1 MTCRVVNPLF
11 FSGCFCRYKRIGYLC
26 NILCKCACGNCRNRL
41 GISRLGIAV
50 RHFCFNYIVIVFSA
64 VRGINRKIFY
74 FVCRPFRTLD
84 FSDKF
89 KYLAVARQNA
99 LLCQPF
105 IIKTHCQINIFII
118 SVFAVI
124 VHRHINIGIIFM
136 RGVVLQCRIGI
147 GTVLRSFHD
156 RDINVTYI
164 NFRLAATCICIVSIT
179 VNIDICS
186 VFPVFLYGI
195 IDTAIFKIKIG
206 TAALLYKLSTCYQIL
221 LAAYFDILNRLYRTI
236 CTVDFYDRAF
246 RLGSVLFAL
255 DNNRELF

>member
-11 FSGCFCRYKRIGYLC
+11 FSGCFCGYKRIGYLC

-147 GTVLRSFHD
+147 GTVLRSFCNQNIHM
-156 RDINVTYI
+156 RHRYIVFVTALVHI
-164 NFRLAATCICIVSIT
+164 I
-179 VNIDICS
+179 S
-186 VFPVFLYGI
+186 V
-195 IDTAIFKIKIG
+195 TANS
-206 TAALLYKLSTCYQIL
+206 Y
-221 LAAYFDILNRLYRTI
+221 
-236 CTVDFYDRAF
+236 V
-246 RLGSVLFAL
+246 
-255 DNNRELF
+255 